1 VTTIIDGKSLAASI
15 RAEIKAETANILAE
29 RNQKP
34 GLAVVLAGDDPASA
48 VYVRLKEKA
57 CAEVGMASFQHN
69 LPSTVTQ
76 KELLALIDKLNG
88 DNAVS
93 GILIQLPLYPH
104 LDSNAALD
112 RVDPGKDVDGF
123 HPINVGLLSQNLAT
137 LMPCTPAGCMEML
150 DRYNIPIEGAHAV
163 VVGRSNI
170 VGKPLA
176 AMLLH
181 RNATVTICHSRT
193 RDLKAI
199 TSQADILVAA
209 IGRPRMVTADMVK
222 PGATVLDVGI
232 SKVEN
237 KLYGDVDF
245 EQVKEV
251 AGFITPVPFG
261 VGPMTIA
268 MLLSNT
274 ILAYKMQRGL
284 IVSMQ
289 DDKGRKVTG

>member
-1 VTTIIDGKSLAASI
+1 MTTIIDGKALAASI
-15 RAEIKAETANILAE
+15 RAEIREETSRMRQE
-29 RNQKP
+29 RGEEP
-34 GLAVVLAGDDPASA
+34 GLAVVLASDDPASA

-57 CAEVGMASFQHN
+57 CAEVGMASYQHN
-69 LPSTVTQ
+69 LPSSVTQ
-76 KELLALIDKLNG
+76 EELLSLIDRLNK
-88 DNAVS
+88 DDRVS
-93 GILIQLPLYPH
+93 GILIQLPLYSH

-112 RVDPGKDVDGF
+112 RVDPAKDVDGF
-123 HPINVGLLSQNLAT
+123 HPVNVGLLSQNLAS

-193 RDLKAI
+193 RDLESI
-199 TSQADILVAA
+199 TRQADILVAA
-209 IGRPRMVTADMVK
+209 IGRPGMITADMVK
-222 PGATVLDVGI
+222 PGAVVLDVGI

-237 KLYGDVDF
+237 KLFGDVDYGP
-245 EQVKEV
+245 VKEV
-251 AGFITPVPFG
+251 ANFITPVPGG

-274 ILAYKMQRGL
+274 ILAYKLQRGL
-284 IVSMQ
+284 MVSMQ
-289 DDKGRKVTG
+289 DIKGRKVSG

>member
-1 VTTIIDGKSLAASI
+1 LTTIIDGKTLAAFI
-15 RAEIKAETANILAE
+15 RAEIKAETDHILAE
-29 RNQKP
+29 RNLKP
-34 GLAVVLAGDDPASA
+34 GLAVILAGDDPASA

-69 LPSTVTQ
+69 LPSSVTQ
-76 KELLALIDKLNG
+76 EELLALIDRLNG
-88 DNAVS
+88 DSAVS

-193 RDLKAI
+193 RDLISI
-199 TSQADILVAA
+199 TRQADILVAA
-209 IGRPRMVTADMVK
+209 IGRPKMITADMVK
-222 PGATVLDVGI
+222 PGAVVLDVGI
-232 SKVEN
+232 SKVDN

-274 ILAYKMQRGL
+274 ILAFKLQHDL

-289 DDKGRKVTG
+289 DNQGRKVSG

>member
-1 VTTIIDGKSLAASI
+1 MTTIIDGKTLAAFI
-15 RAEIKAETANILAE
+15 RAEIKAETDHILAE
-29 RNQKP
+29 RNLKP
-34 GLAVVLAGDDPASA
+34 GLAVILAGDDPASA

-69 LPSTVTQ
+69 LPSSVTQ
-76 KELLALIDKLNG
+76 EELLALIDRLNG
-88 DNAVS
+88 DSAVS

-193 RDLKAI
+193 RDLISI
-199 TSQADILVAA
+199 TRQADILVAA
-209 IGRPRMVTADMVK
+209 IGRPKMITADMVK
-222 PGATVLDVGI
+222 PGAVVLDVGI
-232 SKVEN
+232 SKVDN

-274 ILAYKMQRGL
+274 ILAFKLQHDL

-289 DDKGRKVTG
+289 DNQGRKVSG

>member
-1 VTTIIDGKSLAASI
+1 MTTIIDGKSLAASI